1 MAWNC
6 INNIKIVLIKQKLVN
21 LNLQQLNI
29 EKLNK
34 NHDEE
39 YFINKITE
47 AVESLDFFSMKN
59 SINQAV
65 RAGISSVDIIKK
77 GVLGGL
83 EEAGDMGIILAA
95 EALEGELSLID
106 DEKQKELAE
115 SRNYS
120 GKVVLGTIQG
130 DIHNFGKNISIAIM
144 KSYGMDVID
153 LGVDVKP
160 EKFLESAMLPD
171 VKVIGISY
179 LLSSGEPSVKK
190 AINLLKNN
198 GLCKNVKI
206 ILGGAAASPEI
217 AEETK
222 VDAYAKDAIMGA
234 EIIDKWLKS

>member
-6 INNIKIVLIKQKLVN
+6 INYIKMVLIKQKLVI

-34 NHDEE
+34 NHNED
-39 YFINKITE
+39 YFFNQIIE

-59 SINQAV
+59 SINKAV

-77 GVLGGL
+77 GVLEGL

-106 DEKQKELAE
+106 DEKRKELAKA
-115 SRNYS
+115 RNYS
-120 GKVVLGTIQG
+120 GKVVVGTIQG

-144 KSYGMDVID
+144 KSYGMDVLD

-160 EKFLESAMLPD
+160 ERFLESAMLPD

-179 LLSSGEPSVKK
+179 LLSSVEQSVKK
-190 AINLLKNN
+190 TVNLLRND
-198 GLCKNVKI
+198 GLCKDVKI

-222 VDAYAKDAIMGA
+222 ADAYAKDALMGA
-234 EIIDKWLKS
+234 EIIDEWLKS

>member
-47 AVESLDFFSMKN
+47 AVESLDFFSMKE

-77 GVLGGL
+77 GVLEGL
-83 EEAGDMGIILAA
+83 GEAGDMGIILAA

-106 DEKQKELAE
+106 DEKQKELALKSKNELE
-115 SRNYS
+115 SS
-120 GKVVLGTIQG
+120 GKFDRPVVTEIV
-130 DIHNFGKNISIAIM
+130 A
-144 KSYGMDVID
+144 
-153 LGVDVKP
+153 
-160 EKFLESAMLPD
+160 A
-171 VKVIGISY
+171 GIFY
-179 LLSSGEPSVKK
+179 P
-190 AINLLKNN
+190 
-198 GLCKNVKI
+198 
-206 ILGGAAASPEI
+206 
-217 AEETK
+217 AEEYHQQFYKNHPLRYKGYK
-222 VDAYAKDAIMGA
+222 VGSGRSKFI
-234 EIIDKWLKS
+234 EEKWGEEK